1 MYKENPEMKNIF
13 KLITAVMLFAC
24 TVCVTEG
31 KAQIG
36 GAIAFPHVAGDTLSN
51 TDSVFK
57 VVSNSGLAS
66 TINIQVNLNKLSGTV
81 AGKVYLYKS
90 NDTRNWVLA
99 DSASYTAIPAGASGT
114 AFGATGSY
122 THTAQITVTPA
133 QATRYGILATSSGTV
148 SADTQFL
155 YAIKQYGK
163 N

>member
-1 MYKENPEMKNIF
+1 MKNIF
-13 KLITAVMLFAC
+13 KLIPIVFLMVFTMG
-24 TVCVTEG
+24 VTES

-36 GAIAFPHVAGDTLSN
+36 GAIAIPHVAGDTLTN

-57 VVSNSGLAS
+57 VVSNSGLAA
-66 TINIQVNLNKLSGTV
+66 TINVQVNLNKLSGTV
-81 AGKVYLYKS
+81 AGMVYLYKS

-99 DSASYTAIPAGASGT
+99 DSASYTAIPAGVSGT
-114 AFGATGSY
+114 AFGAVGSY
-122 THTAQITVTPA
+122 THTAQISVVPA
-133 QATRYGILATSSGTV
+133 PATRYGILATSSGTV